1 MLVLVEVLLLA
12 VLPLW
17 LFFDFLVLFI
27 VLLLS
32 EPEVVFWANT
42 AVPESKDRPRA
53 AIMIFFIDI
62 S

>member
-1 MLVLVEVLLLA
+1 LLVLVEVLLLV

-17 LFFDFLVLFI
+17 PFFFLLFI
-27 VLLLS
+27 VLLVSVLPV
-32 EPEVVFWANT
+32 EVFWANT
-42 AVPESKDRPRA
+42 TVPESNDRPRA